1 MKTEIK
7 VGLVGLGILI
17 LLFFGIKF
25 LKGIDIFN
33 KEVSYHVL
41 YKDVSGMHESNYIYL
56 NGMKVGYIKDIK
68 AMDNRAENFLVTIS
82 ISSKV
87 NMTKDSKIVL
97 FNADMLGSK
106 ALKLELGH
114 GELLHKG
121 DTITGE
127 IEIGMLDKLGTAI
140 TPMAENLD
148 SILSA
153 TKSIFNQQNRDNI
166 QRTLANLE
174 STSRK
179 LNDIS
184 QQFDGLID
192 SEKNKIKNII
202 ANTESITTNL
212 KDNNERLS
220 NIISRIDQI
229 TDTVAQAN
237 IGSTLSETSRTI
249 ERLNKVLGIIEN
261 GKGNLGLLINDE
273 GLYRNLNES
282 ARKLDALIEDIKAN
296 PKKYVKISVF

>member
-68 AMDNRAENFLVTIS
+68 ALDNRAENFLVTIS

-106 ALKLELGH
+106 ALRLELGH

-153 TKSIFNQQNRDNI
+153 TKSILNQQNRDNI

-237 IGSTLSETSRTI
+237 IGNTLSETSRTI

>member
-7 VGLVGLGILI
+7 VGLVGLGVLI

-33 KEVSYHVL
+33 KEVNYYVL
-41 YKDVSGMHESNYIYL
+41 YKDVSGMHQSNYIYL
-56 NGMKVGYIKDIK
+56 NGMKVGYIKSIK

-106 ALKLELGH
+106 ALRLELGQ

-121 DTITGE
+121 DTIKGE
-127 IEIGMLDKLGTAI
+127 REVGMLDKLGTAI

-153 TKSIFNQQNRDNI
+153 TKSILNQQNRDNI

-179 LNDIS
+179 LNELS
-184 QQFDGLID
+184 RQFDGLVD
-192 SEKNKIKNII
+192 SEKSKIRNII
-202 ANTESITTNL
+202 ANTESITSNL

-273 GLYRNLNES
+273 GLYRNLSES

>member
-7 VGLVGLGILI
+7 VGLVGLGVLI

-33 KEVSYHVL
+33 KEVNYYVL
-41 YKDVSGMHESNYIYL
+41 YKDVSGMHQSNYIYL
-56 NGMKVGYIKDIK
+56 NGMKVGYIKSIK

-106 ALKLELGH
+106 ALRLELGQ

-121 DTITGE
+121 DTIKGE
-127 IEIGMLDKLGTAI
+127 REVGMLDKLGTAI

-153 TKSIFNQQNRDNI
+153 TKSILNQQNRDNI

-179 LNDIS
+179 LNELS
-184 QQFDGLID
+184 RQFDGLVD
-192 SEKNKIKNII
+192 SEKSKIRNII
-202 ANTESITTNL
+202 ANTESITSNL

-249 ERLNKVLGIIEN
+249 ERLSKVLGIIEN

-273 GLYRNLNES
+273 GLYRNLSES
-282 ARKLDALIEDIKAN
+282 AKKLDALIEDIKAN